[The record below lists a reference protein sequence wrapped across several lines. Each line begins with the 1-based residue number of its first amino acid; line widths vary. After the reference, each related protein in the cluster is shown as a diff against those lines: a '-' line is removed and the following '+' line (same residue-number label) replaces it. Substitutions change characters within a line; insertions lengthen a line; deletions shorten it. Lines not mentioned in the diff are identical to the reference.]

1 MPGYKV
7 LSLDGKEQFFTV
19 EDIPRKLFG
28 EPEWQKMKEGHY
40 LPWVEVV
47 ELRPLEDEALLAI
60 EAVDK
65 EVEFPWTDEDDA
77 RR

>member
-19 EDIPRKLFG
+19 EAIPRKLFG
-28 EPEWQKMKEGHY
+28 ESEWQKMKEGHY
-40 LPWVEVV
+40 LPWIEVV
-47 ELRPLEDEALLAI
+47 ELQPLEDVALLAI
-60 EAVDK
+60 AAGE
-65 EVEFPWTDEDDA
+65 EEFKWSDEDDA

>member
-7 LSLDGKEQFFTV
+7 LSLNGKEQFFTV
-19 EDIPRKLFG
+19 EAIPRKLFG

-40 LPWVEVV
+40 LPWIEVV
-47 ELRPLEDEALLAI
+47 ELRLLEDEALLAVMAG
-60 EAVDK
+60 E
-65 EVEFPWTDEDDA
+65 EEGEFSWSDEDDA